1 MAPDGNEES
10 GEGELVNPGL
20 NHLEPPG
27 PKQNQQLAKKAYLIW
42 LVGNLVFINL
52 T

>member
-27 PKQNQQLAKKAYLIW
+27 PKQNQQLAKKNIP
-42 LVGNLVFINL
+42 NLAMVS
-52 T
+52 